1 MRSVRVLAVPVMAA
15 PVIVFENVHKSYR
28 EVKAVD
34 GVSFDVAPSSCF
46 GLLGRNGAGKS
57 TIMRILYRK
66 AERDGSP
73 ASKVSVFGF
82 DPERDEL
89 AIKCRSGVVPQE
101 DNLDEEL
108 DVTQNLHIFA
118 RLYGMSRSVARQ
130 RIAELLEF
138 MELGEKA
145 RANIRELS
153 GGMKRRL
160 VIVRALLNQPR
171 LLILDEPTT
180 GLDPQVR
187 HTIWEK
193 LRQLK
198 RGGLTIVL
206 TTHYMEEAF
215 QLCDD
220 VLIMEKG
227 RAVLRGHPKA
237 LLEQHIEPY
246 VLELTDASLAPR
258 VLARLPPGCGRVEES
273 NGSVR
278 VYGREYPAL
287 ASAAKELPPGDHH
300 LRPSTLEDVFLKA
313 TGRRLD
319 AQQ

>member
-1 MRSVRVLAVPVMAA
+1 MADA
-15 PVIVFENVHKSYR
+15 VIVFDNVHKSYR
-28 EVKAVD
+28 DLKAVD
-34 GVSFDVAPSSCF
+34 GVSFDVAPSTCF

-57 TIMRILYRK
+57 TIMRLIYHK
-66 AERDGSP
+66 AERDPTPRGT
-73 ASKVSVFGF
+73 VSVFGF

-89 AIKCRSGVVPQE
+89 EIKCRSGVVPQD

-108 DVTQNLHIFA
+108 NVSQNLRVFA
-118 RLYGMSRSVARQ
+118 RLYGIPSKRAQ
-130 RIAELLEF
+130 ARIAELLDF
-138 MELGEKA
+138 MELREKA

-187 HTIWEK
+187 HTIWDK

-198 RGGLTIVL
+198 RGGLTIML

-220 VLIMEKG
+220 VLIIENGK
-227 RAVLRGHPKA
+227 AVLRGNPK
-237 LLEQHIEPY
+237 LLLGDHIEPY
-246 VLELTDASLAPR
+246 VLELTDVTLAPQA
-258 VLARLPPGCGRVEES
+258 LERLPAGTARVERSDE
-273 NGSVR
+273 SVR
-278 VYGREYPAL
+278 VYAADYAL
-287 ASAAKELPPGDHH
+287 LKAVADELPPGDHH

-319 AQQ
+319 ARQ

>member
-1 MRSVRVLAVPVMAA
+1 MAD
-15 PVIVFENVHKSYR
+15 PVIVFDNVHKSYR
-28 EVKAVD
+28 HVKAVD
-34 GVSFDVAPSSCF
+34 GISFDVAPSTCF

-57 TIMRILYRK
+57 TIMRLIYRK
-66 AERDGSP
+66 AERDPKPHGI
-73 ASKVSVFGF
+73 VSAFGF

-89 AIKCRSGVVPQE
+89 EIKCRAGVVPQD

-108 DVTQNLHIFA
+108 DVTQNLRVFA
-118 RLYGMSRSVARQ
+118 RLYGIPAKRAEA

-138 MELGEKA
+138 MELREKA
-145 RANIRELS
+145 RASIRELS

-160 VIVRALLNQPR
+160 VIVRALLNEPR

-187 HTIWEK
+187 HTIWDK

-198 RGGLTIVL
+198 RGGLTIML

-220 VLIMEKG
+220 VLIIENGK
-227 RAVLRGHPKA
+227 AVLRGNPK
-237 LLEQHIEPY
+237 LLLANHIEPY
-246 VLELTDASLAPR
+246 VLELTDVTRAPQ
-258 VLARLPPGCGRVEES
+258 AIERLPAGTARIEQSDE
-273 NGSVR
+273 SVR
-278 VYGREYPAL
+278 VY
-287 ASAAKELPPGDHH
+287 ASDYDILKTVADQLPPGDTH

-319 AQQ
+319 ARQ

>member
-1 MRSVRVLAVPVMAA
+1 MAG

-28 EVKAVD
+28 ETKAVD
-34 GVSFDVAPSSCF
+34 GVSFDVAPSCCF

-66 AERDGSP
+66 AERDRSP
-73 ASKVSVFGF
+73 ASKVSVFGY
-82 DPERDEL
+82 DPERNEL
-89 AIKCRSGVVPQE
+89 AIKCRSGMVPQE
-101 DNLDEEL
+101 DNLDLEL

-118 RLYGMSRSVARQ
+118 KLYGISKRRAQ
-130 RIAELLEF
+130 ERIAELLDF

-145 RANIRELS
+145 HANIRELS

-160 VIVRALLNQPR
+160 VIVRALLNQPQ

-198 RGGLTIVL
+198 RGGMTIML

-220 VLIMEKG
+220 VLILEKG
-227 RAVLRGHPKA
+227 KAVLRGHPKA
-237 LLEQHIEPY
+237 LLEEHIEPF
-246 VLELTDASLAPR
+246 VLELTDTTLAPQ
-258 VLARLPPGCGRVEES
+258 VLARLPQAWGRVEES

-278 VYGREYPAL
+278 IYGGDYAPL
-287 ASAAKELPPGDHH
+287 ATAAEALPPGDHH
-300 LRPSTLEDVFLKA
+300 LRPSTLEDLFLKA

>member
-1 MRSVRVLAVPVMAA
+1 MPD
-15 PVIVFENVHKSYR
+15 PVILFDNVHKSYR
-28 EVKAVD
+28 KVKAVD
-34 GVSFDVAPSSCF
+34 GISFEVAPSTCF

-57 TIMRILYRK
+57 TIMRLIYRK
-66 AERDGSP
+66 AERDADPPGT
-73 ASKVSVFGF
+73 VSVFGV

-89 AIKCRSGVVPQE
+89 AIKCRSGVVPQD

-108 DVTQNLHIFA
+108 DVTQNLNVFA
-118 RLYGMSRSVARQ
+118 KLYGMPAAKAKA

-138 MELGEKA
+138 MELRDKA

-187 HTIWEK
+187 HTIWDK

-220 VLIMEKG
+220 VLILENGK
-227 RAVLRGHPKA
+227 AVLRGNPKS
-237 LLEQHIEPY
+237 LLEQSIEPF
-246 VLELTDASLAPR
+246 VLELTDVKLAEQVR
-258 VLARLPPGCGRVEES
+258 QRLGTATARIEES
-273 NGSVR
+273 DESVR
-278 VYGREYPAL
+278 AYARDYGAL
-287 ASAAKELPPGDHH
+287 KSVADGLPPGDHH
-300 LRPSTLEDVFLKA
+300 LRPTTLEDVYLKA

-319 AQQ
+319 ARQ

>member
-1 MRSVRVLAVPVMAA
+1 MPDPL
-15 PVIVFENVHKSYR
+15 IVFRNVHKSYR
-28 EVKAVD
+28 NVKAVD
-34 GVSFDVAPSSCF
+34 GVSFEVAPSTCF

-57 TIMRILYRK
+57 TIMRIIYRK
-66 AERDGSP
+66 AERDREPSGT
-73 ASKVSVFGF
+73 VSVFGK
-82 DPERDEL
+82 DPQQDEL
-89 AIKCRSGVVPQE
+89 AIKCRSGVVPQD
-101 DNLDEEL
+101 DNLDDEL
-108 DVTQNLHIFA
+108 DVGQNLRVFA
-118 RLYGMSRSVARQ
+118 KLYGIPSKQAEA

-138 MELGEKA
+138 MELREKA
-145 RANIRELS
+145 RASIRELS

-198 RGGLTIVL
+198 RAGLTILL

-220 VLIMEKG
+220 VLILENGK
-227 RAVLRGHPKA
+227 AVLRGHPK
-237 LLEQHIEPY
+237 LLVEKHIEPY
-246 VLELTDASLAPR
+246 VLELMDVGRASQ
-258 VLARLPPGCGRVEES
+258 VLAHMPSGSRVEQSDE
-273 NGSVR
+273 SVR
-278 VYGREYPAL
+278 VYSTDYAAL
-287 ASAAKELPPGDHH
+287 QTVSEQLPPGDHH

-319 AQQ
+319 ARQ

>member
-1 MRSVRVLAVPVMAA
+1 MPD
-15 PVIVFENVHKSYR
+15 PVIVFANVHKSYR
-28 EVKAVD
+28 DVKAVD
-34 GVSFDVAPSSCF
+34 GISFDVLPSMCF

-66 AERDGSP
+66 AERDRSP
-73 ASKVSVFGF
+73 RGKVSVFGF
-82 DPERDEL
+82 DPEADEL
-89 AIKCRSGVVPQE
+89 EIKCRAGVVPQD

-108 DVTQNLHIFA
+108 DVTGNLHIFA
-118 RLYGMSRSVARQ
+118 RLYGMSKRRARA
-130 RIAELLEF
+130 RIAELLDF

-160 VIVRALLNQPR
+160 VIVRALLHEPR

-198 RGGLTIVL
+198 RGGLTIML
-206 TTHYMEEAF
+206 TTHYMDEAF

-220 VLIMEKG
+220 VLILEQG
-227 RAVLRGHPKA
+227 QAVLRGHPK
-237 LLEQHIEPY
+237 LLVERHIEPY
-246 VLELTDASLAPR
+246 VLELGDVALAPR
-258 VLARLPPGCGRVEES
+258 ALERLPPGSARVEQSDES
-273 NGSVR
+273 ARIYASD
-278 VYGREYPAL
+278 YAAL
-287 ASAAKELPPGDHH
+287 AKAADELPPGDHH

-319 AQQ
+319 ARQ

>member
-1 MRSVRVLAVPVMAA
+1 MAE
-15 PVIVFENVHKSYR
+15 PVIVFADVHKSYR

-34 GVSFDVAPSSCF
+34 GISFDVPPSICF

-57 TIMRILYRK
+57 TILRILYRK
-66 AERDGSP
+66 AERDP
-73 ASKVSVFGF
+73 APPGRVSVFGF

-89 AIKCRSGVVPQE
+89 AIKCRAGVVPQD

-108 DVTQNLHIFA
+108 DVGQNLRVFA
-118 RLYGMSRSVARQ
+118 RLYGMERARAEQ
-130 RIAELLEF
+130 RIAELLDF
-138 MELGEKA
+138 MELREKA
-145 RANIRELS
+145 TAPIRELS

-160 VIVRALLNQPR
+160 TIVRALLNEPR

-187 HTIWEK
+187 HAIWDK

-206 TTHYMEEAF
+206 TTHYMDEAY

-220 VLIMEKG
+220 VLIIERG

-237 LLEQHIEPY
+237 LVDEHIERY
-246 VLELTDASLAPR
+246 VLELTDAKLAPQA
-258 VLARLPPGCGRVEES
+258 LAHLPAASARVEASDE
-273 NGSVR
+273 SVR
-278 VYGREYPAL
+278 VYANDYDTLKAV
-287 ASAAKELPPGDHH
+287 ADQLPPGDHH

-319 AQQ
+319 ARQ

>member
-1 MRSVRVLAVPVMAA
+1 MSES
-15 PVIVFENVHKSYR
+15 VIVFENVHKSYR
-28 EVKAVD
+28 GLKAVD
-34 GVSFDVAPSSCF
+34 GISFDVPPSVCF

-66 AERDGSP
+66 AERDSSP
-73 ASKVSVFGF
+73 PSRVSVFGF

-89 AIKCRSGVVPQE
+89 AIKCRSGVVPQD

-108 DVTQNLHIFA
+108 DVTQNLLVFA
-118 RLYGMSRSVARQ
+118 KLYGMPRSQAEAR
-130 RIAELLEF
+130 ITELLDF
-138 MELGEKA
+138 MELGEKR

-187 HTIWEK
+187 HTIWDK

-198 RGGLTIVL
+198 RGGLTIML
-206 TTHYMEEAF
+206 TTHYMDEAF

-220 VLIMEKG
+220 VLIVEKG
-227 RAVLRGHPKA
+227 KAVLRGNPKV
-237 LLEQHIEPY
+237 LVEQHIEPF
-246 VLELTDASLAPR
+246 VLELTDIKQAPQ
-258 VLARLPPGCGRVEES
+258 VLARLSAGTARVEQSDE
-273 NGSVR
+273 SVR
-278 VYGREYPAL
+278 IYAQDYGTLQSVADD
-287 ASAAKELPPGDHH
+287 LPPGDRH

-313 TGRRLD
+313 TGRALD
-319 AQQ
+319 AKQ

>member
-1 MRSVRVLAVPVMAA
+1 MAE
-15 PVIVFENVHKSYR
+15 PVIVFENVHKSFR
-28 EVKAVD
+28 DVKAVD
-34 GVSFDVAPSSCF
+34 GISFDVAPSICF

-66 AERDGSP
+66 AERDRTP
-73 ASKVSVFGF
+73 PSKVSVFGF

-89 AIKCRSGVVPQE
+89 EIKCRSGVVPQD

-108 DVTQNLHIFA
+108 DVGQNLNIFA
-118 RLYGMSRSVARQ
+118 KLYGMPASRARP
-130 RIAELLEF
+130 RIAELLDF
-138 MELGEKA
+138 MELSEKA
-145 RANIRELS
+145 HANIRELS

-160 VIVRALLNQPR
+160 VIVRALLNEPR

-187 HTIWEK
+187 HTIWDK

-198 RGGLTIVL
+198 RGGLTIML

-220 VLIMEKG
+220 VLILEKG
-227 RAVLRGHPKA
+227 KAVLRGHPKA
-237 LLEQHIEPY
+237 LLENHIEPY
-246 VLELTDASLAPR
+246 VLELTDAALAPR
-258 VLARLPPGCGRVEES
+258 ALARLPEGRGRVEES

-278 VYGREYPAL
+278 IYANDYAAL
-287 ASAAKELPPGDHH
+287 TAIADQLPPGDHH

-319 AQQ
+319 ARQ

>member
-1 MRSVRVLAVPVMAA
+1 MAE

-28 EVKAVD
+28 DVKAVD
-34 GVSFDVAPSSCF
+34 GVSFEVAPSICF

-66 AERDGSP
+66 AERDHQQPG
-73 ASKVSVFGF
+73 KVSVFGC

-89 AIKCRSGVVPQE
+89 AIKCRAGVVPQD
-101 DNLDEEL
+101 DNLDDEL
-108 DVTQNLHIFA
+108 DVSQNLRIFA
-118 RLYGMSRSVARQ
+118 KLYGMSAGRARR
-130 RIAELLEF
+130 RIAELLDF

-160 VIVRALLNQPR
+160 VIVRALLNEPR

-187 HTIWEK
+187 HIIWEK
-193 LRQLK
+193 LRHLK
-198 RGGLTIVL
+198 RGGMTIML

-220 VLIMEKG
+220 VLILEKG
-227 RAVLRGHPKA
+227 KAVLRGHPRV

-246 VLELTDASLAPR
+246 VLELTDVALAPGT
-258 VLARLPPGCGRVEES
+258 LARLPQGSGRIEES
-273 NGSVR
+273 NGSIR
-278 VYGREYPAL
+278 IYATDYAAL
-287 ASAAKELPPGDHH
+287 AAAADQLPPGDHH

>member
-1 MRSVRVLAVPVMAA
+1 MAD
-15 PVIVFENVHKSYR
+15 PVIVFNNVHKSYR
-28 EVKAVD
+28 DVKAVD
-34 GVSFDVAPSSCF
+34 GISFEVAPSTCF

-57 TIMRILYRK
+57 TLMRLIYRK
-66 AERDGSP
+66 AERDVTPHGT
-73 ASKVSVFGF
+73 VSVFGV
-82 DPERDEL
+82 DPQRDEL
-89 AIKCRSGVVPQE
+89 AIKCRSGVVPQD

-108 DVTQNLHIFA
+108 DVTQNLRVFA
-118 RLYGMSRSVARQ
+118 KLYGMSAATARQ

-138 MELGEKA
+138 MELREKA

-160 VIVRALLNQPR
+160 VIVRALLNHPR

-187 HTIWEK
+187 HIIWDK

-198 RGGLTIVL
+198 RSGLTIVL

-220 VLIMEKG
+220 VLIIENG
-227 RAVLRGHPKA
+227 RAVLRGNPKS
-237 LLEQHIEPY
+237 LVEQDIEPY
-246 VLELTDASLAPR
+246 LLEITDAKLAPQVR
-258 VLARLPPGCGRVEES
+258 QRLGPTTARIEES
-273 NGSVR
+273 EESVR
-278 VYGREYPAL
+278 VYARDYDAL
-287 ASAAKELPPGDHH
+287 KAVADELSPGDHH
-300 LRPSTLEDVFLKA
+300 LRPCTLEDVFLKA

-319 AQQ
+319 ARQ

>member
-1 MRSVRVLAVPVMAA
+1 MPD
-15 PVIVFENVHKSYR
+15 PVIIFENVHKSYR
-28 EVKAVD
+28 DVKAVD
-34 GVSFDVAPSSCF
+34 GISFDVAPSTCF

-57 TIMRILYRK
+57 TLMRLIYRK
-66 AERDGSP
+66 AERDVTPHGT
-73 ASKVSVFGF
+73 VSVFGV

-89 AIKCRSGVVPQE
+89 AIKCRSGVVPQD

-108 DVTQNLHIFA
+108 DVTQNLHVFA
-118 RLYGMSRSVARQ
+118 KLYGMPAAKARQ

-138 MELGEKA
+138 MELREKA

-187 HTIWEK
+187 HIIWDK

-198 RGGLTIVL
+198 RSGLTIVL

-220 VLIMEKG
+220 VLIIESG
-227 RAVLRGHPKA
+227 RAVLRGNPKS
-237 LLEQHIEPY
+237 LLEQNIEPY
-246 VLELTDASLAPR
+246 VLEITDAKLAPQVR
-258 VLARLPPGCGRVEES
+258 QRLGPATARIEES
-273 NGSVR
+273 EESVR
-278 VYGREYPAL
+278 VYARDYDAL
-287 ASAAKELPPGDHH
+287 KAVADELPPGDHH

-319 AQQ
+319 ARQ

>member
-1 MRSVRVLAVPVMAA
+1 MPE
-15 PVIVFENVHKSYR
+15 PVIVFDNVHKSYR
-28 EVKAVD
+28 DVKAVD
-34 GVSFDVAPSSCF
+34 GISFEVAPSTCF

-57 TIMRILYRK
+57 TILRILYRK
-66 AERDGSP
+66 AERDRTPRGT
-73 ASKVSVFGF
+73 VSVFGF

-89 AIKCRSGVVPQE
+89 EIKCRSGVVPQD

-108 DVTQNLHIFA
+108 DVSQNLNIFA
-118 RLYGMSRSVARQ
+118 KLYGMSASRAQQ

-138 MELGEKA
+138 MELGEKTH
-145 RANIRELS
+145 ANIRELS

-160 VIVRALLNQPR
+160 VIVRALLNEPR

-198 RGGLTIVL
+198 RGGLTIML

-215 QLCDD
+215 QLCDEI
-220 VLIMEKG
+220 LIVEKG
-227 RAVLRGHPKA
+227 LAVLRGHPKL
-237 LLEQHIEPY
+237 LLEKHIEPY
-246 VLELTDASLAPR
+246 VLELTDAALAPR
-258 VLARLPPGCGRVEES
+258 ALERLPAGSGRIEHS

-278 VYGREYPAL
+278 IYATDYAAL
-287 ASAAKELPPGDHH
+287 AAAAEQLPPGDHH

-313 TGRRLD
+313 TGRSLD
-319 AQQ
+319 ARQ

>member
-1 MRSVRVLAVPVMAA
+1 MPD
-15 PVIVFENVHKSYR
+15 PVILFENVHKSYR
-28 EVKAVD
+28 DVKAVD
-34 GVSFDVAPSSCF
+34 GISFDVMPSICF

-66 AERDGSP
+66 AERDASP
-73 ASKVSVFGF
+73 RATVSVFGL
-82 DPERDEL
+82 DPERSEL
-89 AIKCRSGVVPQE
+89 AIKCRSGVVPQD

-108 DVTQNLHIFA
+108 DVTQNLNVFA
-118 RLYGMSRSVARQ
+118 RLYGMAAARAKQ
-130 RIAELLEF
+130 RIAELLDF
-138 MELGEKA
+138 MELSEKS

-160 VIVRALLNQPR
+160 VIVRALLHEPR

-220 VLIMEKG
+220 VLIIEKG
-227 RAVLRGHPKA
+227 QAVLRGHPKH
-237 LLEQHIEPY
+237 LVEHHIEPY
-246 VLELTDASLAPR
+246 VLELTDATLAPR
-258 VLARLPPGCGRVEES
+258 AIERLPKGSARVEQS
-273 NGSVR
+273 NGAVR
-278 VYGREYPAL
+278 IYAADYAAL
-287 ASAAKELPPGDHH
+287 TAAADQLPPGDHH
-300 LRPSTLEDVFLKA
+300 LRPSNLEDVFLKA

-319 AQQ
+319 AGQ

>member
-1 MRSVRVLAVPVMAA
+1 MAE
-15 PVIVFENVHKSYR
+15 PVIVFDNVHKSYR
-28 EVKAVD
+28 ETKAVD
-34 GVSFDVAPSSCF
+34 GVSFEVAPSICF

-66 AERDGSP
+66 AERDRTP
-73 ASKVSVFGF
+73 ASRVSVFGF

-108 DVTQNLHIFA
+108 DVSQNLHIFA
-118 RLYGMSRSVARQ
+118 RLYGMTKAQ
-130 RIAELLEF
+130 AGKRIAELLDF

-198 RGGLTIVL
+198 RGGMTIML

-220 VLIMEKG
+220 VLILEKG
-227 RAVLRGHPKA
+227 KAVLRGHPKA

-246 VLELTDASLAPR
+246 VLELTDVGLAPQ
-258 VLARLPPGCGRVEES
+258 VLALLPQGVGRVEES
-273 NGSVR
+273 NGLVR
-278 VYGREYPAL
+278 IYGREYPAL
-287 ASAAKELPPGDHH
+287 AAAAEKLPPGDHH

>member
-1 MRSVRVLAVPVMAA
+1 MPE
-15 PVIVFENVHKSYR
+15 PVIVFDNVHKSYR
-28 EVKAVD
+28 QVKAVD
-34 GVSFDVAPSSCF
+34 GIGFEVAPSTCF

-66 AERDGSP
+66 AVRDRSP
-73 ASKVSVFGF
+73 RGTVSVFGF

-89 AIKCRSGVVPQE
+89 AVKCRSGVVPQD

-118 RLYGMSRSVARQ
+118 RLFGMPAGRARQ

-138 MELGEKA
+138 MELGDKA
-145 RANIRELS
+145 RAPIRELS

-187 HTIWEK
+187 HSIWEK

-198 RGGLTIVL
+198 RGGLTIML
-206 TTHYMEEAF
+206 TTHYMDEAF

-220 VLIMEKG
+220 VLIIEQG
-227 RAVLRGHPKA
+227 RAALRGPPKL
-237 LLEQHIEPY
+237 LLERHIEPY
-246 VLELTDASLAPR
+246 VLELTDTALAPR
-258 VLARLPPGCGRVEES
+258 ALARLREGSARVEQTD
-273 NGSVR
+273 GSVR
-278 VYGREYPAL
+278 IYAAEYSAL
-287 ASAAKELPPGDHH
+287 AAVADELPPGDHH
-300 LRPSTLEDVFLKA
+300 LRPSTLEDVFLTA

-319 AQQ
+319 ARQ

>member
-1 MRSVRVLAVPVMAA
+1 MVE
-15 PVIVFENVHKSYR
+15 PVIAFDNVHKSYR
-28 EVKAVD
+28 DLKAVD
-34 GVSFDVAPSSCF
+34 GVTFDVAPSTCF

-57 TIMRILYRK
+57 TIMSMLYRK
-66 AERDGSP
+66 AERDRTPAGSIR
-73 ASKVSVFGF
+73 VFGF

-89 AIKCRSGVVPQE
+89 DIKCRAGVVPQ
-101 DNLDEEL
+101 DNNLDEEL
-108 DVTQNLHIFA
+108 DVSGNLHIFA
-118 RLYGMSRSVARQ
+118 KLYGMPAARAER
-130 RIAELLEF
+130 RIAELLDF

-145 RANIRELS
+145 RSTIRELS

-187 HTIWEK
+187 HIIWEK

-215 QLCDD
+215 QLCDE
-220 VLIMEKG
+220 VLILESG
-227 RAVLRGHPKA
+227 RAVLRGNPKQ
-237 LLEQHIEPY
+237 LVEQHIEPY
-246 VLELTDASLAPR
+246 VLELTDVDLAPQT
-258 VLARLPPGCGRVEES
+258 LERLPDGAARVEHS
-273 NGSVR
+273 DGAVR
-278 VYGREYPAL
+278 VY
-287 ASAAKELPPGDHH
+287 ASDHAILRSVADSLPPGDHH

-319 AQQ
+319 GRQ

>member
-1 MRSVRVLAVPVMAA
+1 MPE
-15 PVIVFENVHKSYR
+15 PVIVFDGVHKTYR
-28 EVKAVD
+28 DVKAVD
-34 GVSFDVAPSSCF
+34 GVSFDVPASICF

-57 TIMRILYRK
+57 TILRILYRK
-66 AERDGSP
+66 AERDRDPRGR
-73 ASKVSVFGF
+73 VQVFGF

-89 AIKCRSGVVPQE
+89 AIKCRTGVVPQD

-108 DVTQNLHIFA
+108 DVGQNLRVFA
-118 RLYGMSRSVARQ
+118 RLYGMPRARAEH
-130 RIAELLEF
+130 RIAELLDF
-138 MELGEKA
+138 MELREKA
-145 RANIRELS
+145 AAPIRALS

-160 VIVRALLNQPR
+160 TIVRALLNEPR

-187 HTIWEK
+187 HAIWDK

-206 TTHYMEEAF
+206 TTHYMDEAY

-220 VLIMEKG
+220 VLVVESG

-237 LLEQHIEPY
+237 LVEEQIEPY
-246 VLELTDASLAPR
+246 VLELTDSKLAPQA
-258 VLARLPPGCGRVEES
+258 LARLDPTRARVEPADE
-273 NGSVR
+273 SVR
-278 VYGREYPAL
+278 VYARDYEVLKAV
-287 ASAAKELPPGDHH
+287 ADELPPSDHH

-319 AQQ
+319 ARQ

>member
-1 MRSVRVLAVPVMAA
+1 MSDE

-28 EVKAVD
+28 NVKAVD
-34 GVSFDVAPSSCF
+34 GISFDVPPGICF

-66 AERDGSP
+66 AERDADP
-73 ASKVSVFGF
+73 PSKVSVFGF

-108 DVTQNLHIFA
+108 DVTQNLRVFA
-118 RLYGMSRSVARQ
+118 KLYGMSNQQADAR
-130 RIAELLEF
+130 ITELLDF
-138 MELGEKA
+138 MELGEKR

-187 HTIWEK
+187 HTIWET

-198 RGGLTIVL
+198 RGRLTIML
-206 TTHYMEEAF
+206 TTHYMDEAF

-220 VLIMEKG
+220 VLIVEKG
-227 RAVLRGHPKA
+227 KAALRGNPKT
-237 LLEQHIEPY
+237 LVEQDIERY
-246 VLELTDASLAPR
+246 VLELTDIKQAPQ
-258 VLARLPPGCGRVEES
+258 VLARLSLPDARVEQSDES
-273 NGSVR
+273 
-278 VYGREYPAL
+278 
-287 ASAAKELPPGDHH
+287 
-300 LRPSTLEDVFLKA
+300 LRIY
-313 TGRRLD
+313 
-319 AQQ
+319 

>member
-1 MRSVRVLAVPVMAA
+1 MADA
-15 PVIVFENVHKSYR
+15 VIVFDNVHKTYR
-28 EVKAVD
+28 DVKAVD
-34 GVSFDVAPSSCF
+34 GVSFDVAPSTCF

-57 TIMRILYRK
+57 TIMRLLYRK
-66 AERDGSP
+66 AERDP
-73 ASKVSVFGF
+73 APRGTISVFGF

-89 AIKCRSGVVPQE
+89 EIKCRSGVVPQE
-101 DNLDEEL
+101 DNLDDEL
-108 DVTQNLHIFA
+108 SVDQNLRVFA
-118 RLYGMSRSVARQ
+118 RLYGMPAKRAER

-138 MELGEKA
+138 MELRDKA
-145 RANIRELS
+145 RASIRELS

-160 VIVRALLNQPR
+160 VIVRALLNEPR

-187 HTIWEK
+187 HTIWDK

-198 RGGLTIVL
+198 RGGLTIML

-220 VLIMEKG
+220 VLIIENGK
-227 RAVLRGHPKA
+227 AVLRGNPK
-237 LLEQHIEPY
+237 LLLGSHIEPY
-246 VLELTDASLAPR
+246 VLEFTDVELAPQA
-258 VLARLPPGCGRVEES
+258 LERLPAGTTRTEKSDE
-273 NGSVR
+273 SVR
-278 VYGREYPAL
+278 VYANDYAVLRAV
-287 ASAAKELPPGDHH
+287 ADQLPPGDYH

-319 AQQ
+319 ARQ

>member
-1 MRSVRVLAVPVMAA
+1 MKLMNNAGQAMPD
-15 PVIVFENVHKSYR
+15 PVIVLANVHKSFR
-28 EVKAVD
+28 DVKAVD
-34 GVSFDVAPSSCF
+34 GISFEVPPSICF

-66 AERDGSP
+66 AERDRSP
-73 ASKVSVFGF
+73 RGEVSVFGF

-89 AIKCRSGVVPQE
+89 AIKCRSGVVPQD

-108 DVTQNLHIFA
+108 DVTGNLHVFA
-118 RLYGMSRSVARQ
+118 RLYGMPKHRARK
-130 RIAELLEF
+130 RIKELLDF

-160 VIVRALLNQPR
+160 VIVRALLHEPR

-187 HTIWEK
+187 HAIWEK

-198 RGGLTIVL
+198 RGGLTIML
-206 TTHYMEEAF
+206 TTHYMDEAF

-220 VLIMEKG
+220 VLIIEKG
-227 RAVLRGHPKA
+227 KAVLRGHPK
-237 LLEQHIEPY
+237 LLVERHIEPY
-246 VLELTDASLAPR
+246 VLELADAALAPR
-258 VLARLPPGCGRVEES
+258 ALERLPPGSARLDPSSES
-273 NGSVR
+273 AR
-278 VYGREYPAL
+278 IYAADYAAL
-287 ASAAKELPPGDHH
+287 VKAADGLPPGDHH
-300 LRPSTLEDVFLKA
+300 LRPTTLEDVFLKA

-319 AQQ
+319 AGQ

>member
-1 MRSVRVLAVPVMAA
+1 MPQ

-28 EVKAVD
+28 GMKAVD
-34 GVSFDVAPSSCF
+34 GISFDVPPSICF

-66 AERDGSP
+66 AERDREP
-73 ASKVSVFGF
+73 PSKVSVFGF

-108 DVTQNLHIFA
+108 DVTQNLRVFA
-118 RLYGMSRSVARQ
+118 KLYGMSNQQADA
-130 RIAELLEF
+130 RIAELLDF
-138 MELGEKA
+138 MELGEK
-145 RANIRELS
+145 RGANIRELS

-187 HTIWEK
+187 HAIWEK

-198 RGGLTIVL
+198 RGGLTIML
-206 TTHYMEEAF
+206 TTHYMDEAF

-220 VLIMEKG
+220 VLIVEKG
-227 RAVLRGHPKA
+227 KAVLRGHPKA
-237 LLEQHIEPY
+237 LVDRHIERY
-246 VLELTDASLAPR
+246 VLELTDMKQAPQ
-258 VLARLPPGCGRVEES
+258 VLARLSLPDARVEES
-273 NGSVR
+273 DETLRIYAGDYAGLQR
-278 VYGREYPAL
+278 L
-287 ASAAKELPPGDHH
+287 ADLLPPGDHH
-300 LRPSTLEDVFLKA
+300 LRPSTLEDVFLKS
-313 TGRRLD
+313 TGRSLD
-319 AQQ
+319 ARQ

>member
-1 MRSVRVLAVPVMAA
+1 MAE
-15 PVIVFENVHKSYR
+15 VIIAFDNVHKSYR
-28 EVKAVD
+28 GVKAVD
-34 GVSFDVAPSSCF
+34 GVSFDVAPSTCF

-57 TIMRILYRK
+57 TIMRLLYRK
-66 AERDGSP
+66 AERDRAPRGT
-73 ASKVSVFGF
+73 VSVFGF
-82 DPERDEL
+82 DPEVDEL
-89 AIKCRSGVVPQE
+89 AIKCRSGVVPQD

-108 DVTQNLHIFA
+108 DVRQNLRVFA
-118 RLYGMSRSVARQ
+118 RLYGIPARAAEA
-130 RIAELLEF
+130 RIAELLDF

-145 RANIRELS
+145 RANVRELS

-160 VIVRALLNQPR
+160 VIARALLNQPR

-187 HTIWEK
+187 HTIWDK

-198 RGGLTIVL
+198 RHGLTIML

-220 VLIMEKG
+220 VLIMESG
-227 RAVLRGHPKA
+227 RAILRGNPKQ
-237 LLEQHIEPY
+237 LLAEHIEPY
-246 VLELTDASLAPR
+246 VLELTDAALAPR
-258 VLARLPPGCGRVEES
+258 VIELLPAGAARVDHADE
-273 NGSVR
+273 SVR
-278 VYGREYPAL
+278 VYAGDYGVLKAVAEQ
-287 ASAAKELPPGDHH
+287 LPPGDHH

-319 AQQ
+319 ARQ

>member
-1 MRSVRVLAVPVMAA
+1 MPEA
-15 PVIVFENVHKSYR
+15 VIVFANVHKSYR
-28 EVKAVD
+28 DVKAVD
-34 GVSFDVAPSSCF
+34 GISFDVSPSTCF

-66 AERDGSP
+66 AERDREPRGT
-73 ASKVSVFGF
+73 VSVFGR

-89 AIKCRSGVVPQE
+89 AIKCRTGVVPQD

-108 DVTQNLHIFA
+108 DVTQNLRIFT
-118 RLYGMSRSVARQ
+118 RLYGMTKSRAQ
-130 RIAELLEF
+130 ARIAELLDF
-138 MELGEKA
+138 MELAEKA

-160 VIVRALLNQPR
+160 VIVRALLHEPR

-198 RGGLTIVL
+198 RGGLTIML
-206 TTHYMEEAF
+206 TTHYMDEAF

-220 VLIMEKG
+220 VLILEKG
-227 RAVLRGHPKA
+227 RAVLRGHPKQ
-237 LLEQHIEPY
+237 LVEQNIEPY
-246 VLELTDASLAPR
+246 VLELTDVTLAPR
-258 VLARLPPGCGRVEES
+258 ALERLPVGGARVDQS
-273 NGSVR
+273 DSSVR
-278 VYGREYPAL
+278 IYAADYATL
-287 ASAAKELPPGDHH
+287 AAAADQLPPGDHH
-300 LRPSTLEDVFLKA
+300 LRPCTLEDVFLKA

-319 AQQ
+319 ARQ

>member
-1 MRSVRVLAVPVMAA
+1 MPG
-15 PVIVFENVHKSYR
+15 PVIVFEKVHKSYR
-28 EVKAVD
+28 DLKAVD
-34 GVSFDVAPSSCF
+34 GVSFEVAPSSCF

-66 AERDGSP
+66 AERDRVP
-73 ASKVSVFGF
+73 ASRVSVFGF

-101 DNLDEEL
+101 DNLDQEL
-108 DVTQNLHIFA
+108 NVTQNLLIFA
-118 RLYGMSRSVARQ
+118 KLYGMSKDFAQQ
-130 RIAELLEF
+130 RITELLDF
-138 MELGEKA
+138 MELGEKVH
-145 RANIRELS
+145 ANIYELS

-160 VIVRALLNQPR
+160 VIVRALLNQPQ

-198 RGGLTIVL
+198 RGGMTIML

-220 VLIMEKG
+220 VLIVEKG
-227 RAVLRGHPKA
+227 QAVLRGHPKA
-237 LLEQHIEPY
+237 LLEQNIEPY
-246 VLELTDASLAPR
+246 VLELTDVTLAPR
-258 VLARLPPGCGRVEES
+258 VLARLPQGWGRVEES

-278 VYGREYPAL
+278 IYGREYAAL
-287 ASAAKELPPGDHH
+287 AAVAKDLPPGDHH
-300 LRPSTLEDVFLKA
+300 LRSSNLEDVFLKA